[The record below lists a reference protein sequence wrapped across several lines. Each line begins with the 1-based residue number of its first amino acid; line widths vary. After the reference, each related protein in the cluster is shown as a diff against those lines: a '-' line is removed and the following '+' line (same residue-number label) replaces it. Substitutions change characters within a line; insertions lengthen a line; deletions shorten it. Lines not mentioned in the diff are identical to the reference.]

1 MKLRIKNLFFSDL
14 GHQIRKVVL
23 DISKCSLLS
32 ILAVRIKP
40 ISNIQ
45 DLKS

>member
-1 MKLRIKNLFFSDL
+1 MKLRIKNIFLSDS
-14 GHQIRKVVL
+14 GHQIRKIGP